1 MTLDANIYRLNTKS
15 IELLTIE
22 KTPQERMEFIG
33 NLAIITGVPIIVV
46 ACYMGELYGFTDE
59 LNNKIKRLMDFYT
72 IKEVLNVRH
81 PATS

>member
-15 IELLTIE
+15 IELLTRE

-33 NLAIITGVPIIVV
+33 NLAIITGVPIIIV

-72 IKEVLNVRH
+72 IKEVLNVKRLKKE
-81 PATS
+81 

>member
-33 NLAIITGVPIIVV
+33 NLAIITGVPIIIV

-72 IKEVLNVRH
+72 IKEVLNVKRLKKE
-81 PATS
+81 